1 MAGIPYFY
9 RKKMSL
15 RTRLKSIGPG
25 ILVTAAFIGP
35 GTITTCTLCGSSFG
49 YALLWGLLF
58 SVFATI
64 ILQEMSA
71 RLGIIGR
78 LGLGEALRQ
87 QFKNPVTKLV
97 SVILVLSAI
106 VIGNAAYETGNILGA
121 SMGLEEIT
129 KFQGIHLSNGHI
141 VRIWGPVIGLTAF
154 VLLILGSYKYL
165 ERALIA
171 LVLVMSISFIATM
184 IIIGPDLIQIAK
196 GLFIPKLPKGSSLM
210 LIGLIGTTV
219 VPYNLFLH
227 ASTVQEKWK
236 GKKDLKAARFDLTLS
251 VILGGMISMSIVI
264 TSAVAFFGTNTEI
277 RGAADLASQLKP
289 FLGDWAGIFMSL
301 GLFAAGISSAITAP
315 LAAAYATSGIL
326 GWKTDLKSKRFKAVW
341 MAILFIGIIFS
352 AIGFSPITAIMFAQ
366 VTNGILLPVI
376 AVYLLIIMNSKR
388 LLNENSNRLLQN
400 ILGLVIVLIMLVLGG
415 KSILMAFGML

>member
-1 MAGIPYFY
+1 
-9 RKKMSL
+9 MSL
-15 RTRLKSIGPG
+15 RNRLKSLGPG

-35 GTITTCTLCGSSFG
+35 GTITTCTLTGASFG

-58 SVFATI
+58 SIFATI

-71 RLGIIGR
+71 RLGIVGR

-87 QFKNPVTKLV
+87 QFKNPITKIA

-106 VIGNAAYETGNILGA
+106 FIGNAAYETGNILGA
-121 SMGLEEIT
+121 ALGLEEIT
-129 KFQGIHLSNGHI
+129 RFTGFEFQSGFVLK
-141 VRIWGPVIGLTAF
+141 IWGPVIGITAF
-154 VLLILGSYKYL
+154 ILLILGSYKYL

-171 LVLVMSISFIATM
+171 LVLLMSVSFIATM
-184 IIIGPDLIQIAK
+184 IIIGPDLKQILA
-196 GLFIPKLPKGSSLM
+196 GIFIPSFPRGGTLM

-236 GKKDLKAARFDLTLS
+236 GKKDLKVARTDLVIS

-264 TSAVAFFGTNTEI
+264 TSAVAFFGTNADI
-277 RGAADLASQLKP
+277 KGASDLASQLKP
-289 FLGDWAGIFMSL
+289 FLGDWAGIFMSI
-301 GLFAAGISSAITAP
+301 GLFSAGISSAITAP

-326 GWKTDLKSKRFKAVW
+326 GWKTDMKSKKFKAVW
-341 MAILFIGIIFS
+341 MCILSIGIIFS
-352 AIGFSPITAIMFAQ
+352 AIGFSPIKAIMFAQ

-376 AVYLLIIMNSKR
+376 AIYLLIIMNSKK
-388 LLNENSNRLLQN
+388 LLGENSNRLFQN
-400 ILGLVIVLIMLVLGG
+400 ILGLIIVLIMLLLGG
-415 KSILMAFGML
+415 KSILLAFGAL

>member
-1 MAGIPYFY
+1 
-9 RKKMSL
+9 MSL

-35 GTITTCTLCGSSFG
+35 GTITTCTLTGASFG

-87 QFKNPVTKLV
+87 QFKNPITKIV

-106 VIGNAAYETGNILGA
+106 FIGNAAYETGNILGA
-121 SMGLEEIT
+121 SMGIEEIT
-129 KFQGIHLSNGHI
+129 KFSGFELNNGFFLK
-141 VRIWGPVIGLTAF
+141 IWGPIIGIIAF
-154 VLLILGSYKYL
+154 ILLILGSYKHL

-171 LVLVMSISFIATM
+171 LVLIMSVSFIATM
-184 IIIGPDLIQIAK
+184 IIIGPDLAQILK
-196 GLFIPKLPKGSSLM
+196 GVFIPNLPKGSTLM

-236 GKKDLKAARFDLTLS
+236 GKKDLKTARIDLMLS
-251 VILGGMISMSIVI
+251 VILGGLISMSIVI

-277 RGAADLASQLKP
+277 SGAADLASQLKP
-289 FLGDWAGIFMSL
+289 FLGDWAGIFMSI
-301 GLFAAGISSAITAP
+301 GLFSAGISSAITAP

-326 GWKTDLKSKRFKAVW
+326 GWKTDMKSKRFKAVW
-341 MAILFIGIIFS
+341 MTILSIGIIFS
-352 AIGFSPITAIMFAQ
+352 AIGFSPIKAIIFAQ

-376 AVYLLIIMNSKR
+376 AIYLLIIMNSRK
-388 LLNENSNRLLQN
+388 LLGENSNKLFQN
-400 ILGLVIVLIMLVLGG
+400 ILGLIIVLIMMLLGG
-415 KSILMAFGML
+415 KSILLAFGAI

>member
-1 MAGIPYFY
+1 
-9 RKKMSL
+9 MSL
-15 RTRLKSIGPG
+15 RSRFKSIGPG

-35 GTITTCTLCGSSFG
+35 GTITTCTLTGASFG

-64 ILQEMSA
+64 ILQEMTA

-87 QFKNPVTKLV
+87 QFKNPITKAV
-97 SVILVLSAI
+97 AVILVLSAI
-106 VIGNAAYETGNILGA
+106 FIGNAAYETGNILGA
-121 SMGLEEIT
+121 SLGLEEMT
-129 KFQGIHLSNGHI
+129 KYSGIEFNNGF
-141 VRIWGPVIGLTAF
+141 VLKIWGPIIGILAF
-154 VLLILGSYKYL
+154 LLLILGNYKYL

-171 LVLVMSISFIATM
+171 LVLIMSVSFIATM
-184 IIIGPDLIQIAK
+184 IIIGPDLPQLLK
-196 GLFIPKLPKGSSLM
+196 GVFIPKLPPGSTLM

-236 GKKDLKAARFDLTLS
+236 DKKDLKVARVDLALS

-277 RGAADLASQLKP
+277 RGAADLATQLKP
-289 FLGDWAGIFMSL
+289 FLGDWAGIFMSI

-326 GWKTDLKSKRFKAVW
+326 GWKTELKSKRFKAVW
-341 MAILFIGIIFS
+341 MTILSIGIVFS
-352 AIGFSPITAIMFAQ
+352 AMGFSPIKAIMFAQ

-376 AVYLLIIMNSKR
+376 AIYLLIIMNSKKI
-388 LLNENSNRLLQN
+388 LGENSNRLFQN
-400 ILGLVIVLIMLVLGG
+400 ILGLLIVLIMVVLGG
-415 KSILMAFGML
+415 KSILLAFGLL